1 MDVFSYGVNAAGLSA
16 FNPVARRM
24 ASFSHGLA
32 GLVLPHDHYGSHLDS
47 CGKITDIELEKMNF
61 CKAEEVLS
69 ELWSQTVIDGYP
81 VECNAV
87 PIGKKYILP
96 NPDLAWVSN
105 HYLQSRYCLQIVKC
119 RDIACCLPF
128 ETNWLTV
135 FNNRFIPFPAVYK
148 YAKYGMD
155 AVKPS
160 VYFES
165 PNNRF
170 DFAPLFERLLWKSYP
185 AESVKYEVAPFDIYC
200 PSMKGKFDKGIC
212 KTCNQYWPSEAAML
226 RHKKAHKKKKNQMK
240 RNQKKEERKL
250 DVKQPST
257 KLRTCQSL
265 IMFLKYL
272 SLHL

>member
-1 MDVFSYGVNAAGLSA
+1 MEYKVKLIDHDFIVGPQHKIIPSVYGIFEVTKLGAISYSGNTFIRVRSCKHDTSGAYVYAYDVRELFQGELVKRKPILLMETDGAQDEAPRYRKNLATAFDLFCHLNLDVFSYGVNAAGLSA
-16 FNPVARRM
+16 FNPVERRM

-128 ETNWLTV
+128 
-135 FNNRFIPFPAVYK
+135 
-148 YAKYGMD
+148 
-155 AVKPS
+155 
-160 VYFES
+160 
-165 PNNRF
+165 
-170 DFAPLFERLLWKSYP
+170 
-185 AESVKYEVAPFDIYC
+185 
-200 PSMKGKFDKGIC
+200 
-212 KTCNQYWPSEAAML
+212 
-226 RHKKAHKKKKNQMK
+226 
-240 RNQKKEERKL
+240 
-250 DVKQPST
+250 
-257 KLRTCQSL
+257 
-265 IMFLKYL
+265 
-272 SLHL
+272 